1 MSIAV
6 GSGPG
11 VRRGR
16 LALTP
21 PAIVLLRILDFA
33 TGGDSGLS
41 SSEVLA
47 VLKSLMDN
55 SADGCDTV
63 LNFVQRNRDSI
74 EEK

>member
-1 MSIAV
+1 M
-6 GSGPG
+6 
-11 VRRGR
+11 
-16 LALTP
+16 
-21 PAIVLLRILDFA
+21 LLRILDFA